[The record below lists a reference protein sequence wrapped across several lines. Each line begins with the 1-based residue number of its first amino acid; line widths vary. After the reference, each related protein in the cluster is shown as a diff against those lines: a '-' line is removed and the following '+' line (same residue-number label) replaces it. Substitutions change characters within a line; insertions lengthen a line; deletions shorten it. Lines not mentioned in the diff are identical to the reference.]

1 MSDEEFD
8 LVKREGLTSEA
19 QVCYDREKSHRI
31 PGWHYEPPG
40 PDVRYAEFLALEKKR
55 KRRHTINWIV
65 LILFFVGVVGF
76 VLQIPNEYSS
86 VRLYLCWTAT
96 IAMMASTYRML
107 NSTRRTGYAVLWLR
121 RFHRRQ
127 QKPFQRALERAC
139 MFVGMPLTIQD
150 SSFRFSM
157 GFALGRLEKYLWYFL
172 LALVVG
178 VLIAPRIGV
187 DILGITIFISMMIA
201 MGTAYWWA
209 FLRLRKSDPLS
220 DVATFLTDIRT
231 GRIRNFG
238 TLILR
243 CGDSFWRT
251 AVELAMRRADVIVID
266 VSEPSANVIWE
277 LQTAAATRE
286 PESILLTCAVKDT
299 TLQQLREVLKAQLHP
314 VVNDLPLDR
323 CRIFFYPEKAG
334 YFGQYKIPW
343 KDLQEALVGCLR
355 YAPAHDDVELA

>member
-1 MSDEEFD
+1 
-8 LVKREGLTSEA
+8 
-19 QVCYDREKSHRI
+19 
-31 PGWHYEPPG
+31 
-40 PDVRYAEFLALEKKR
+40 
-55 KRRHTINWIV
+55 
-65 LILFFVGVVGF
+65 

-86 VRLYLCWTAT
+86 VRLYLCWTVT

-187 DILGITIFISMMIA
+187 DILGITIFVSMMIA
-201 MGTAYWWA
+201 MGTAYRWA

-231 GRIRNFG
+231 
-238 TLILR
+238 
-243 CGDSFWRT
+243 
-251 AVELAMRRADVIVID
+251 
-266 VSEPSANVIWE
+266 
-277 LQTAAATRE
+277 
-286 PESILLTCAVKDT
+286 
-299 TLQQLREVLKAQLHP
+299 
-314 VVNDLPLDR
+314 
-323 CRIFFYPEKAG
+323 
-334 YFGQYKIPW
+334 
-343 KDLQEALVGCLR
+343 
-355 YAPAHDDVELA
+355 